1 MLLCCNIIIFYA
13 TYGGGHLSAAKSI
26 KEYIDE
32 NYGAEYKTYLI
43 DCIEY
48 INHAVNKLTTKAYSS
63 AAKKA
68 PKLWGKVY
76 SHSEHGPLASIS
88 NNSNKLMAHKLNK
101 LITEINPSIIISA
114 HPFSSQMCAY
124 LKKKNKINVPV
135 STIMTDFAPHDQWLV
150 LHEYINNFFV
160 SNENMKESLI
170 EKGIDSDK
178 IFVTGIPL
186 SSRFLKK
193 YNKEEILNLFNLS
206 NNKKTILFFAGGQFG
221 LGKKSTYQMLEI
233 LAKDYTNIQIIA
245 ISGKNKKMKEKFE
258 EIVQEYNREKD
269 IKILEFTDKV
279 PELMS
284 ISDLVI
290 TKPGGLTTT
299 ESLASELPIIIINPI
314 PGQEEQNAEFLEK
327 NGLAVWIKENDNI
340 KDTLYSILSNTK
352 KIADMKNN
360 SKKFAKKYSTKDI
373 CEIILKK

>member
-1 MLLCCNIIIFYA
+1 MKNIIIFYA

-32 NYGAEYKTYLI
+32 NYGTEYKTYLI
-43 DCIEY
+43 DCIDY
-48 INHAVNKLTTKAYSS
+48 INHAINKLTTKAYAD

-124 LKKKNKINVPV
+124 LKKKNKISVPV

-150 LHEYINNFFV
+150 LHEYINNYFV
-160 SNENMKESLI
+160 SNENMKDSLI
-170 EKGIDSDK
+170 EKGINSNK

-193 YNKEEILNLFNLS
+193 YNKEEIINMFNLS

-233 LAKDYTNIQIIA
+233 LAKNYIDIQIIA
-245 ISGKNKKMKEKFE
+245 ISGKNKKMTEKFE

-269 IKILEFTDKV
+269 IIVLEFTDKV

-299 ESLASELPIIIINPI
+299 ESLASELPIIVINPI

-327 NGLAVWIKENDNI
+327 NGLAVWIKDNDNI
-340 KDTLYSILSNTK
+340 EEIFNSLFNHPEKLEQMRNQTK
-352 KIADMKNN
+352 L
-360 SKKFAKKYSTKDI
+360 FAKKHSTKDI
-373 CEIILKK
+373 CEIILK